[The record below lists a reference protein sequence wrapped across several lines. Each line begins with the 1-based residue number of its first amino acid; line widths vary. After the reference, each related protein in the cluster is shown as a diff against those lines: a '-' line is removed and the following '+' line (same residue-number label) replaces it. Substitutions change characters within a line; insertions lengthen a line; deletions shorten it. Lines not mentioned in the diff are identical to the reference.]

1 VVKILE
7 DSDFSLETTPILDLR
22 SSNSLDGTLLSC
34 LSMCA
39 NRDFSISSF
48 TDVLFLSFVDRIDV
62 LFIFEDHGRFAD
74 DQGVVSTNHLRYMCV
89 IFT

>member
-1 VVKILE
+1 MESYTTTGLKRIVTYKILE

-22 SSNSLDGTLLSC
+22 SGNSLDGTLLSC

-48 TDVLFLSFVDRIDV
+48 TDVLKSKITSETYV
-62 LFIFEDHGRFAD
+62 
-74 DQGVVSTNHLRYMCV
+74 Q
-89 IFT
+89 